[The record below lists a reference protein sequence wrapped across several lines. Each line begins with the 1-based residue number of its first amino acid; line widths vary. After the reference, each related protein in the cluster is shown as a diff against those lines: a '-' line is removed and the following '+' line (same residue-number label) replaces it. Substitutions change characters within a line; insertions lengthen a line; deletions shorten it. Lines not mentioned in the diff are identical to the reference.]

1 MLDSSSLFIDRTPT
15 SAHGLRACRSKVQ
28 ADDLGCGAL
37 RSLGRCL
44 LRLPLAPDPG
54 APTPKTAAPA
64 QIPGPIDPVPSA
76 PPAPGLRTGAA
87 HADDAAGQPDPAVGG
102 VPYTPAWRACNA
114 LLGRAVINESGQPL
128 GQIDELIMGPGRAL
142 SYLVIG
148 IGSFLGGARHEVAVP
163 LAQLQNQHGRLV
175 LTGAT
180 QASLRA
186 MPAFIED
193 DSLARREVFM
203 AEAGRTIA
211 QAQDD
216 IAVLLLQAE
225 TASGSCRQALDRQAA
240 ALQQALQAALAKR
253 AALRATTVIHWK
265 AFAASL
271 HIATH
276 RLRLAV
282 DHALR

>member
-1 MLDSSSLFIDRTPT
+1 MLDSSSLLTDRTLA
-15 SAHGLRACRSKVQ
+15 SAHGLRACTNNIQ
-28 ADDLGCGAL
+28 AGDISCGAL

-44 LRLPLAPDPG
+44 LRLPLAPEPG

-64 QIPGPIDPVPSA
+64 QIPCPLEPLPAA
-76 PPAPGLRTGAA
+76 PAQRTGPA
-87 HADDAAGQPDPAVGG
+87 HQGDAAGQPDPAVGS

-114 LLGRAVINESGQPL
+114 LLGRAVVNEAGQPL
-128 GQIDELIMGPGRAL
+128 GQIDELIMGPDRAL

-148 IGSFLGGARHEVAVP
+148 TGSFLGGARHEVAVP
-163 LAQLQNQHGRLV
+163 LAQLQNQDGRLV
-175 LTGAT
+175 LTGAA
-180 QASLRA
+180 QASLQA

-193 DSLARREVFM
+193 DSQARREAFL

-240 ALQQALQAALAKR
+240 ALQQALQAALARR
-253 AALRATTVIHWK
+253 AALQATTIIHWK

-276 RLRLAV
+276 KLRLAV